1 MSKRA
6 LACRRDLL
14 TTRTR
19 TGRDLDQVF
28 QSFRVTGEGVLNTD
42 ETRVVAL
49 FYEVVEANVPV
60 QSATS
65 AGILGA
71 AAADAFC

>member
-1 MSKRA
+1 M
-6 LACRRDLL
+6 
-14 TTRTR
+14 
-19 TGRDLDQVF
+19 
-28 QSFRVTGEGVLNTD
+28 VLNTD

-71 AAADAFC
+71 AAADAFADGDQAGSGGWWIEPG